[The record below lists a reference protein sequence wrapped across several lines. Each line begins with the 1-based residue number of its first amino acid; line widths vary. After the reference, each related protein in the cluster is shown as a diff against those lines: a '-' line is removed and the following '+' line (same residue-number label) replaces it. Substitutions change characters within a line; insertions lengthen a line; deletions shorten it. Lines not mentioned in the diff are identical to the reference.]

1 MNIAEV
7 LRKKIDSNQYVLTE
21 FESKDLIKE
30 IGISVPDQKLTLTKE
45 ETSAASEEIGY
56 PVVLKLMAE
65 DIVHK
70 SDTGAVKLNLRSKE
84 DVEQAYDDLIKIPSQ
99 TEKKISVQKMAAE
112 PITELIIG
120 MTTDAQFGPALM
132 FGIGGILVELLED
145 VSFRIAPI
153 TEYDAKEMIHE
164 IKGFPIL
171 DGYRGKPKADID
183 AIVEVL
189 LKISDLVVKH
199 EEINEM
205 DLNPVFI
212 GLELQVISDTNR
224 GDDQT
229 QFRGTLS
236 ANCCDSIEKIA
247 SLLGIYQGN

>member
-7 LRKKIDSNQYVLTE
+7 LQSKLETNQTVLTE
-21 FESKDLIKE
+21 FESKELLEE
-30 IGISVPDQKLTLTKE
+30 IGISIPKQKLTMNKE
-45 ETSAASEEIGY
+45 ETLAAAEEIGY

-70 SDTGAVKLNLRSKE
+70 SDTGAVKLGLKSGEEVGKAFDE
-84 DVEQAYDDLIKIPSQ
+84 LMAIPSQ
-99 TEKKISVQKMAAE
+99 AEKKISIQEMAKE

-120 MTTDAQFGPALM
+120 MTTDPQFGPALM

-153 TEYDAKEMIHE
+153 TEYDAKEMIRE

-171 DGYRGKPKADID
+171 DGYRGKPKADLD
-183 AIVEVL
+183 AIVDVL
-189 LKISDLVVKH
+189 MKISEFVLKH

-212 GLELQVISDTNR
+212 YED
-224 GDDQT
+224 
-229 QFRGTLS
+229 
-236 ANCCDSIEKIA
+236 
-247 SLLGIYQGN
+247 GIKCVDARIILKK

>member
-7 LRKKIDSNQYVLTE
+7 LKNKIETNQTVLTE
-21 FESKDLIKE
+21 FESKELLQE
-30 IGISVPDQKLTLTKE
+30 IGILVPGQKLTTSKE
-45 ETSAASEEIGY
+45 ETLSAAESIGF
-56 PVVLKLMAE
+56 PIVLKLMAE

-70 SDTGAVKLNLRSKE
+70 SDTGAVKLNLKSKQE
-84 DVEQAYDDLIKIPSQ
+84 VENAYEELMKIPSQ
-99 TEKKISVQKMAAE
+99 KEKKISVQKMADE

-120 MTTDAQFGPALM
+120 MTTDPQFGPALM

-153 TEYDAKEMIHE
+153 TEYDAKEMIRE

-171 DGYRGKPKADID
+171 DGYRGKPKADLD
-183 AIVEVL
+183 AIVNTL
-189 LKISDLVVKH
+189 LTISELVVKH

-212 GLELQVISDTNR
+212 YEKGLICVDARIILKKSD
-224 GDDQT
+224 
-229 QFRGTLS
+229 
-236 ANCCDSIEKIA
+236 
-247 SLLGIYQGN
+247 

>member
-1 MNIAEV
+1 MDISELLKNKLE
-7 LRKKIDSNQYVLTE
+7 SNQTVLTE
-21 FESKDLIKE
+21 FESKNLLKK
-30 IGISVPDQKLTLTKE
+30 IGIPIPEQELATTKE
-45 ETSAASEEIGY
+45 ETIAAAKKIGF

-70 SDTGAVKLNLRSKE
+70 SDTGAVKLNINNE
-84 DVEQAYDDLIKIPSQ
+84 VEIANAYDELMKIPSQ
-99 TEKKISVQKMAAE
+99 SEKSISVQKMAGE

-153 TEYDAKEMIHE
+153 TEYDAREQIHE

-183 AIVEVL
+183 AIVNTL
-189 LKISDLVVKH
+189 LKISDFVIKH

-212 GLELQVISDTNR
+212 YENGLVCVDARIILKKPGAV
-224 GDDQT
+224 
-229 QFRGTLS
+229 
-236 ANCCDSIEKIA
+236 
-247 SLLGIYQGN
+247 

>member
-1 MNIAEV
+1 MNIPE
-7 LRKKIDSNQYVLTE
+7 LIKNKLKSNQTVLTE
-21 FESKDLIKE
+21 FESKELLKE
-30 IGISVPDQKLTLTKE
+30 IGIPIPKQELTSTKE
-45 ETSAASEEIGY
+45 ETVKAAKNIGF

-70 SDTGAVKLNLRSKE
+70 SDTGAVKLN
-84 DVEQAYDDLIKIPSQ
+84 IKDETEVKKAFEELMKIKSQ
-99 TEKKISVQKMAAE
+99 TDKKISVQQMASE

-153 TEYDAKEMIHE
+153 TEFDAKEMIRE

-171 DGYRGKPKADID
+171 DGYRGKPKADLN
-183 AIVEVL
+183 AIVDTLMKV
-189 LKISDLVVKH
+189 SDLVTKH
-199 EEINEM
+199 EDIHEM

-212 GLELQVISDTNR
+212 YNKGLICVDARIILKKHEN
-224 GDDQT
+224 
-229 QFRGTLS
+229 
-236 ANCCDSIEKIA
+236 
-247 SLLGIYQGN
+247 

>member
-7 LRKKIDSNQYVLTE
+7 LKNKIETNQTVLTE
-21 FESKDLIKE
+21 FESKELLQE
-30 IGISVPDQKLTLTKE
+30 VGIPVPGQKLTTSKE
-45 ETSAASEEIGY
+45 DTRSAAEQIGF

-70 SDTGAVKLNLRSKE
+70 SDTGAVKLNLKNTQEVE
-84 DVEQAYDDLIKIPSQ
+84 DAYEELMKIPSQ
-99 TEKKISVQKMAAE
+99 KEKKISVQKMADE

-120 MTTDAQFGPALM
+120 MTTDPQFGPALM

-153 TEYDAKEMIHE
+153 TEYDAREMIKE

-183 AIVEVL
+183 AIVKTL
-189 LKISDLVVKH
+189 LTISELVVDH

-212 GLELQVISDTNR
+212 YEKGLICVDARIILKKSE
-224 GDDQT
+224 
-229 QFRGTLS
+229 
-236 ANCCDSIEKIA
+236 
-247 SLLGIYQGN
+247 

>member
-1 MNIAEV
+1 MNIQE
-7 LRKKIDSNQYVLTE
+7 LIKEKLETNQTVLTE
-21 FESKDLIKE
+21 FESKELLKE
-30 IGISVPDQKLTLTKE
+30 IGIPIPDHRLTSSKE
-45 ETSAASEEIGY
+45 QTVSAARDIGF
-56 PVVLKLMAE
+56 PLVLKLIAE

-70 SDTGAVKLNLRSKE
+70 SDTGAVKLNLKDE
-84 DVEQAYDDLIKIPSQ
+84 EEVAKAFDELMQIPSQ
-99 TEKKISVQKMAAE
+99 KEKQISVQKMANE

-171 DGYRGKPKADID
+171 DGYRGKPKADLN
-183 AIVEVL
+183 AIVETL
-189 LKISDLVVKH
+189 LKISELVTKY

-212 GLELQVISDTNR
+212 YDKGLICVDARLI
-224 GDDQT
+224 
-229 QFRGTLS
+229 LKKP
-236 ANCCDSIEKIA
+236 EKKE
-247 SLLGIYQGN
+247 

>member
-1 MNIAEV
+1 MNIAEI
-7 LRKKIDSNQYVLTE
+7 LKKKVDINQTVLTE
-21 FESKDLIKE
+21 FESKELLQE
-30 IGISVPDQKLTLTKE
+30 IGIKVPGQDLTISKKE
-45 ETSAASEEIGY
+45 TLSAAEKIGF

-70 SDTGAVKLNLRSKE
+70 SDTGAVKLNLKNKE
-84 DVEQAYDDLIKIPSQ
+84 EVEDAYDELMKIPAQ
-99 TEKKISVQKMAAE
+99 TEKKISVQKMADE

-120 MTTDAQFGPALM
+120 MTTDPQFGPALM

-153 TEYDAKEMIHE
+153 TEYDAKEMITE
-164 IKGFPIL
+164 IKGYPVL
-171 DGYRGKPKADID
+171 DGYRGKPKADIE

-189 LKISDLVVKH
+189 MKISKLVTEH

-212 GLELQVISDTNR
+212 YEKGLICVDARIILKKKE
-224 GDDQT
+224 
-229 QFRGTLS
+229 
-236 ANCCDSIEKIA
+236 
-247 SLLGIYQGN
+247 

>member
-1 MNIAEV
+1 MNISE
-7 LRKKIDSNQYVLTE
+7 LLKKKLEANQTVLTE
-21 FESKDLIKE
+21 FESKELLKE
-30 IGISVPDQKLTLTKE
+30 IGISIPDQKLTSTKE
-45 ETSAASEEIGY
+45 ETVSAAKSIGF

-65 DIVHK
+65 DIIHK
-70 SDTGAVKLNLRSKE
+70 SDTGAVKLN
-84 DVEQAYDDLIKIPSQ
+84 IKNEEETANAFEELMNIPSEA
-99 TEKKISVQKMAAE
+99 EKLISVQKMADE

-153 TEYDAKEMIHE
+153 TEYDAREQIHE

-183 AIVEVL
+183 AIVQTL
-189 LKISDLVVKH
+189 LKVSDLVIKH
-199 EEINEM
+199 EEIYEM

-212 GLELQVISDTNR
+212 YDKGLICVDARIILKKS
-224 GDDQT
+224 
-229 QFRGTLS
+229 
-236 ANCCDSIEKIA
+236 EK
-247 SLLGIYQGN
+247 

>member
-1 MNIAEV
+1 MNISE
-7 LRKKIDSNQYVLTE
+7 LLKNKLESNQTVLTE
-21 FESKDLIKE
+21 FESKNLLKE
-30 IGISVPDQKLTLTKE
+30 IGIPIPEQELAITKE
-45 ETSAASEEIGY
+45 ETIAVAKKIGF

-65 DIVHK
+65 DVVHK
-70 SDTGAVKLNLRSKE
+70 SDIGAVKLNIKNE
-84 DVEQAYDDLIKIPSQ
+84 VEIANAYDELMNIPSQ
-99 TEKKISVQKMAAE
+99 SEKSISVQKMADE

-153 TEYDAKEMIHE
+153 TEYDAREQIHE

-183 AIVEVL
+183 AIVNTL
-189 LKISDLVVKH
+189 LKISDFVIKH

-212 GLELQVISDTNR
+212 YENGLVCVDARIILKKPGAV
-224 GDDQT
+224 
-229 QFRGTLS
+229 
-236 ANCCDSIEKIA
+236 
-247 SLLGIYQGN
+247 

>member
-1 MNIAEV
+1 
-7 LRKKIDSNQYVLTE
+7 VLTE
-21 FESKDLIKE
+21 FESKNLLKE
-30 IGISVPDQKLTLTKE
+30 IGIPIPDQELATTKE
-45 ETSAASEEIGY
+45 ETISIAKKIGF

-70 SDTGAVKLNLRSKE
+70 SDTGAVKLNIKNE
-84 DVEQAYDDLIKIPSQ
+84 DETAQAYDELMKIPSQ
-99 TEKKISVQKMAAE
+99 SEKSISVQKMADE

-153 TEYDAKEMIHE
+153 TEYDAREQIHE

-183 AIVEVL
+183 AIVKTL
-189 LKISDLVVKH
+189 LTISDLVTKY

-212 GLELQVISDTNR
+212 YEKGLICVDARIILKKP
-224 GDDQT
+224 
-229 QFRGTLS
+229 
-236 ANCCDSIEKIA
+236 EK
-247 SLLGIYQGN
+247 

>member
-1 MNIAEV
+1 MNISE
-7 LRKKIDSNQYVLTE
+7 LLKNKIESNQTVLTE
-21 FESKDLIKE
+21 FESKNLLKE
-30 IGISVPDQKLTLTKE
+30 IGIQIPEQELATTKE
-45 ETSAASEEIGY
+45 ETLTVAKKIGF
-56 PVVLKLMAE
+56 PIVLKLIAE

-70 SDTGAVKLNLRSKE
+70 SDTGAVKLNIKNE
-84 DVEQAYDDLIKIPSQ
+84 DETAQAYDELMNIPSQ
-99 TEKKISVQKMAAE
+99 SEKSISVQKMADE

-153 TEYDAKEMIHE
+153 TEYDAREQIHE

-183 AIVEVL
+183 AIVNTL
-189 LKISDLVVKH
+189 LTISDLVTKY

-212 GLELQVISDTNR
+212 YEKGLICVDARIILKR
-224 GDDQT
+224 P
-229 QFRGTLS
+229 
-236 ANCCDSIEKIA
+236 EKKD
-247 SLLGIYQGN
+247 

>member
-1 MNIAEV
+1 MNISE
-7 LRKKIDSNQYVLTE
+7 LLKNKLGSNQTVLTE
-21 FESKDLIKE
+21 FESKNLLKE
-30 IGISVPDQKLTLTKE
+30 IGIPIPEQELAITKE
-45 ETSAASEEIGY
+45 ETIAVAKKIGF

-70 SDTGAVKLNLRSKE
+70 SDTGAVKLNINNE
-84 DVEQAYDDLIKIPSQ
+84 VEIVNAYDELMKISSQ
-99 TEKKISVQKMAAE
+99 SEKSISVQKMADE

-153 TEYDAKEMIHE
+153 TEYDAREQIHD

-171 DGYRGKPKADID
+171 DGYRGKPKADLD
-183 AIVEVL
+183 AIVNTL
-189 LKISDLVVKH
+189 LKISDLVIKH

-212 GLELQVISDTNR
+212 YENGLVCVDARIILKKPET
-224 GDDQT
+224 
-229 QFRGTLS
+229 
-236 ANCCDSIEKIA
+236 K
-247 SLLGIYQGN
+247 

>member
-1 MNIAEV
+1 MNINE
-7 LRKKIDSNQYVLTE
+7 LLTKKLNSNQLVLTE
-21 FESKDLIKE
+21 FESKELLQK
-30 IGISVPDQKLTLTKE
+30 IGIQVPAQSLTSTKE
-45 ETSAASEEIGY
+45 ETLIAAKNIGF

-70 SDTGAVKLNLRSKE
+70 SDTGAVKLNLKSNDEVGK
-84 DVEQAYDDLIKIPSQ
+84 AFDDLMKIPSQ
-99 TEKKISVQKMAAE
+99 TEKKISVQKMADE

-183 AIVEVL
+183 AIVDVL
-189 LKISDLVVKH
+189 MKISDLVVKH
-199 EEINEM
+199 EEIHEM

-212 GLELQVISDTNR
+212 YEKGLICVDARIILNKKQEEN
-224 GDDQT
+224 
-229 QFRGTLS
+229 
-236 ANCCDSIEKIA
+236 
-247 SLLGIYQGN
+247 

>member
-1 MNIAEV
+1 MNIADV
-7 LRKKIDSNQYVLTE
+7 LKKKIETNQLVLTE
-21 FESKDLIKE
+21 FESKELLRE
-30 IGISVPDQKLTLTKE
+30 IGIPVTAQKLTTSKE
-45 ETSAASEEIGY
+45 ETISAAEDIGF

-70 SDTGAVKLNLRSKE
+70 SDTGAVKLNLISKE
-84 DVEQAYDDLIKIPSQ
+84 DVDKAYTELMQIPSQ
-99 TEKKISVQKMAAE
+99 MEKKISVQKMADE

-120 MTTDAQFGPALM
+120 MTTDPQFGPALM

-171 DGYRGKPKADID
+171 DGYRGKPKADIN
-183 AIVEVL
+183 AIIETL
-189 LKISDLVVKH
+189 LIISDLVIEH

-212 GLELQVISDTNR
+212 YENGLICVDARIILH
-224 GDDQT
+224 
-229 QFRGTLS
+229 
-236 ANCCDSIEKIA
+236 KK
-247 SLLGIYQGN
+247 

>member
-7 LRKKIDSNQYVLTE
+7 ITKKLDSKENVLTE
-21 FESKDLIKE
+21 FESKELLKE
-30 IGISVPDQKLTLTKE
+30 IGIPIPAQKLTSTKE
-45 ETSAASEEIGY
+45 ETIKAAEEIGL

-70 SDTGAVKLNLRSKE
+70 SDTGAVKLGLKSAE
-84 DVEQAYDDLIKIPSQ
+84 DVGNAFDELMKIPAES
-99 TEKKISVQKMAAE
+99 EKKISVQEMAKE

-183 AIVEVL
+183 AIVDTL
-189 LKISDLVVKH
+189 MKISKLVVEH
-199 EEINEM
+199 EEIYEM

-212 GLELQVISDTNR
+212 Y
-224 GDDQT
+224 DD
-229 QFRGTLS
+229 RLVCVD
-236 ANCCDSIEKIA
+236 ARIILKEKE
-247 SLLGIYQGN
+247 

>member
-1 MNIAEV
+1 MNIAE
-7 LRKKIDSNQYVLTE
+7 LITKKIDSNQLVLTE
-21 FESKDLIKE
+21 FESKELLQE
-30 IGISVPDQKLTLTKE
+30 IGIDIPPQSLTSTKE
-45 ETSAASEEIGY
+45 ETISTAERIGL

-70 SDTGAVKLNLRSKE
+70 SDTGAVKLNLKSKDE
-84 DVEQAYDDLIKIPSQ
+84 VEKAFEELMNIPSQ
-99 TEKKISVQKMAAE
+99 SEKKISVQKMADE

-120 MTTDAQFGPALM
+120 MTTDQQFGPALM

-183 AIVEVL
+183 AIVDTL

-199 EEINEM
+199 EEIHEM

-212 GLELQVISDTNR
+212 YDKGLICVDARIILKNKE
-224 GDDQT
+224 
-229 QFRGTLS
+229 
-236 ANCCDSIEKIA
+236 E
-247 SLLGIYQGN
+247 

>member
-7 LRKKIDSNQYVLTE
+7 LKEKIDTGQNVLTE
-21 FESKDLIKE
+21 FESKDLLKE
-30 IGISVPDQKLTLTKE
+30 IGIPIPAQNLTKTKD
-45 ETSAASEEIGY
+45 ETLAAAEKIGF

-65 DIVHK
+65 DVVHK
-70 SDTGAVKLNLRSKE
+70 SDTGAVKLNIKNKE
-84 DVEQAYDDLIKIPSQ
+84 EAEKAFDELMKIESQ
-99 TEKKISVQKMAAE
+99 SEKKISVQKMADE

-145 VSFRIAPI
+145 VSFRIAPV
-153 TEYDAKEMIHE
+153 TEYDCNEMIRE

-183 AIVEVL
+183 AIVDIL
-189 LKISDLVVKH
+189 MKISDLVIKH
-199 EEINEM
+199 EEIYEL

-212 GLELQVISDTNR
+212 YEKGLICVDARIILKN
-224 GDDQT
+224 
-229 QFRGTLS
+229 
-236 ANCCDSIEKIA
+236 K
-247 SLLGIYQGN
+247 